1 MLSFS
6 RKLFP
11 AAASLAAI
19 SVFIGSV
26 SAQQQVCVVD
36 IAEIFRNHTGFNQ
49 QIESLKQAAE
59 QYKTDLERRG
69 NELRARSEK
78 LRDYQIGSAEYKQLE
93 AELAQASANLDVE
106 RRAKTRDFVQFEAKL
121 HFDTYVEVT
130 RAIAETCEKRGYR
143 LAIRYDGSKTDATRP
158 EAIMQRVNENV
169 IFHMPQYD
177 ITGEIV
183 SLLAASAPRTGAVEP
198 SSQRKL
204 P

>member
-1 MLSFS
+1 MLSLS

-183 SLLAASAPRTGAVEP
+183 SSLAAAAPRTGAVEP
-198 SSQRKL
+198 SSQRKQ